1 MDRDIIFLKIKD
13 ILTRNR
19 FIPDD
24 IKLTEKSKLDN
35 DLLLDSLDMFEI
47 IMEIEEEF
55 NIDIEDSE
63 IIDMKTV
70 SDLITLLQKRIKTWI
85 Y

>member
-70 SDLITLLQKRIKTWI
+70 SDLITLLQKRIKT
-85 Y
+85 